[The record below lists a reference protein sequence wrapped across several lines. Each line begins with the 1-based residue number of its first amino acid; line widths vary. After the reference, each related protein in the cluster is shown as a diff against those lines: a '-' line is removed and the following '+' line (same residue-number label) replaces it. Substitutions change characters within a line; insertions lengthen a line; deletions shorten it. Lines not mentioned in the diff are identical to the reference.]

1 MEGAGTLETEGT
13 GTLELI
19 LTDVKG
25 LSIITER
32 RSSLLSSL
40 QAWKLSVKMQISVA
54 DFEKKR
60 IKSMGKEIRGTK
72 SKINMIHTNK
82 KQGAQIQLSTEYPQ
96 NN

>member
-40 QAWKLSVKMQISVA
+40 QAWKLSVKMQISVGMKLTA
-54 DFEKKR
+54 HRKKNCLWV
-60 IKSMGKEIRGTK
+60 KEIQIKRQ
-72 SKINMIHTNK
+72 K
-82 KQGAQIQLSTEYPQ
+82 KDG
-96 NN
+96 